1 MKKVATLLLTLSL
14 VIGVSAMSS
23 CTTAYDAHGRPVQVV
38 DPAAAA
44 VGALAIGAAAYA
56 IGNNNRDH
64 RGGSHY
70 GNRCRG
76 GCYSGC
82 PHNRGGGNHRGH
94 RH

>member
-1 MKKVATLLLTLSL
+1 MKKLITFLLAPVLA
-14 VIGVSAMSS
+14 IGMSS

-56 IGNNNRDH
+56 IGNSNNDH
-64 RGGSHY
+64 RGRNNRHY
-70 GNRCRG
+70 GNSCRG

-82 PHNRGGGNHRGH
+82 PHSRGRGSHRGH
-94 RH
+94 YH

>member
-1 MKKVATLLLTLSL
+1 MKKFTSLFVAVTLSISL
-14 VIGVSAMSS
+14 AGMSS

-56 IGNNNRDH
+56 IGNSSRDH
-64 RGGSHY
+64 HRY

-82 PHNRGGGNHRGH
+82 PHHRGGGGHRGH